1 MTGGQLQLNSYKGN
15 KSFLNRGAPLTSFF
29 KKVYYQYN
37 NYAKI
42 LYSNDIKQVVNNTRQ
57 NFSTNSNYKLKIPK
71 NGDLIK
77 EFYIQV
83 KLPEIN
89 YDPSVFYNIKWIKDI
104 QFKLIK
110 SLTFKIGGQTIQQ
123 FDSEILYFYY
133 TLLLKKEHKK
143 LLNYVSNQNYID
155 SVNLSKGYLS
165 EMTLTIPIPVWFSDI
180 PFPIVCLEY
189 MDLEIELEL
198 NSIYD
203 LLLVRDYNLRSFQS
217 VSNIIKINTAPWRKL
232 EINEH
237 ETKNLLTKKFKL
249 YPEAKINYIFLEN
262 KELINYFTYENKFL
276 IEIYRKTHLR
286 DIKSARTY
294 SDKTK
299 ILKYDYETI
308 GCSRDLII
316 AIRQKSNSANFNQH
330 FNFTNLDNIE
340 SPDYNLLQNF
350 LLKTAINQYNASGGE
365 TYNLLDYLEDFVIDE
380 KNTNKDI
387 SGIKFPVLYTNVAEY
402 PNAGSYSNI
411 GINYNQAFRSKD
423 ILAIREQWNF
433 RHIDISNNTIPII
446 DNNFKKDIIDEL
458 QVKFNNIERIEF
470 KDKSYFQELEFFKN
484 YPSSNN
490 NSIYVINFSLFPD
503 KKKPSGQC
511 NFSHIQKV
519 RIDFKLNLK
528 SDEDYELILY
538 NRYYNILE
546 LSAGSAK
553 LIYFK

>member
-15 KSFLNRGAPLTSFF
+15 RSFLNKGAPLTSFF
-29 KKVYYQYN
+29 KKVFYQYN

-42 LYSNDIKQVVNNTRQ
+42 LYTIDIKQEVNNTRQ
-57 NFSTNSNYKLKIPK
+57 NFSTISKYNLKIPK
-71 NGDLIK
+71 NGDLVK

-83 KLPEIN
+83 TLPEIN
-89 YDPSVFYNIKWIKDI
+89 YNTATFCGVKWIKDL

-110 SLTFKIGGQTIQQ
+110 NLKFKIGGQTIQE
-123 FDSEILYFYY
+123 FDSEALYFYY
-133 TLLLKKEHKK
+133 TLLLKKEQKG
-143 LLNYVSNQNYID
+143 LLNYISNQKYID
-155 SVNLSKGYLS
+155 SANIGKGYLS
-165 EMTLTIPIPVWFSDI
+165 ETKLTIPIPVWFSDI
-180 PFPIVCLEY
+180 PFPIACLEY

-203 LLLVRDYNLRSFQS
+203 LLLVRDYNLTPFP
-217 VSNIIKINTAPWRKL
+217 VSTGLININTKPWRKL
-232 EINEH
+232 QLNEH
-237 ETKNLLTKKFKL
+237 ETANLITKKFKL

-262 KELINYFTYENKFL
+262 KELMNYFTYENKYL
-276 IEIYRKTHLR
+276 IENYRKTHLS
-286 DIKSARTY
+286 DIKSARGY
-294 SDKTK
+294 SAKNK
-299 ILKYDYETI
+299 ILKYKYETI

-316 AIRQKSNSANFNQH
+316 AIRQKVNSSKFNQH
-330 FNFTNLDNIE
+330 FNFTNLDDIE
-340 SPDYNLLQNF
+340 SPNYNLLQNYF
-350 LLKTAINQYNASGGE
+350 LKTAINQYKASSTGE
-365 TYNLLDYLEDFVIDE
+365 NVLTYLDDFTIDD

-387 SGIKFPVLYTNVAEY
+387 SGTKYTQLYTEVGKINPS
-402 PNAGSYSNI
+402 PNNI
-411 GINYNQAFRSKD
+411 AISHGEAFRSGD
-423 ILAIREQWNF
+423 IESLREQWNF
-433 RHIDISNNTIPII
+433 RHVDVSENMIPII
-446 DNNFKKDIIDEL
+446 DNNFRKDIIEEL

-519 RIDFKLNLK
+519 HIDFKLNLK
-528 SDEDYELILY
+528 ATEDYELLLY

-546 LSAGSAK
+546 LAAGSAK